1 MGIRSKFQGKHTK
14 NCILKIVLKKNATVV
29 IEMCPKTT
37 CFVFPQTFYSHF
49 LVFLHKY
56 IYLPY
61 LKHFATLPTL
71 LTSSVLL
78 LQPSTIFYKVA
89 VATHNELGKTDQ
101 GQHPL
106 GVLLAPHMRGS
117 IWNNPKNLL
126 DHHLFR
132 NHTHQLVSEDHPDAV
147 N

>member
-1 MGIRSKFQGKHTK
+1 MIHRRA
-14 NCILKIVLKKNATVV
+14 IATR
-29 IEMCPKTT
+29 TN
-37 CFVFPQTFYSHF
+37 FLPQLFDIFT
-49 LVFLHKY
+49 
-56 IYLPY
+56 
-61 LKHFATLPTL
+61 
-71 LTSSVLL
+71 
-78 LQPSTIFYKVA
+78 TIFYKVA

-106 GVLLAPHMRGS
+106 GVLLAPHMSGS